1 MFRIRSVRWS
11 YRELKRRVDDL
22 AAGLMR
28 LGLEPGDR
36 LGIWSPNC
44 AEWVL
49 TQFASAKAG
58 LVLVN
63 INPSYLRRELE
74 YALNKVECKALI
86 MAPGFKTTDYIAI
99 LQGLSPR
106 DGARER
112 PTNGGAPHCRRCAA

>member
-1 MFRIRSVRWS
+1 MRWT
-11 YRELKRRVDDL
+11 YRELQRRVDDL
-22 AAGLMR
+22 ALGLMR

-49 TQFASAKAG
+49 TQFATAKAG

-63 INPSYLRRELE
+63 INPAYLGRELE

-86 MAPGFKTTDYIAI
+86 AGAG
-99 LQGLSPR
+99 LQDDRLPCDAAEPVAR
-106 DGARER
+106 DGARGDKRMAER
-112 PTNGGAPHCRRCAA
+112 LIAVAAQR